1 VPGYTVPE
9 HQGQYNQAPFYNRS
23 YVLLVTLRMQCVY
36 YDGFMR
42 RTAVSAH
49 LIAFSKRRSGAFPYI
64 VPFTIIFM
72 ATSAAFAAADS
83 ACNTTQL
90 PMTGTRIVNV
100 STESQLQSAMNNL
113 QSGDT
118 ILIANG
124 TYNLTRTL
132 YINGK
137 NNVTIRGSSGCDG
150 VVLVG
155 RGMDNASY
163 GDVEFGI
170 WSNSAN
176 TTVAHLTLRSY
187 YDNEIILNPP
197 ASSPHIYS
205 VKLIDA
211 GSQFIKVN
219 PLNPGPT
226 TSGIDNGIM
235 EYCWL
240 EYLNGPP
247 ATDHGAG
254 TGYFNGISAHN
265 IHNWIIRANV
275 FKNMHNPDSADYHWN
290 PAVLLW
296 NYSAN
301 TLTERNIFINVD
313 RAIAY
318 GLTQRSTGYDH
329 QGGIIR
335 NNFIY
340 AQPGL
345 FSASRKY
352 DSDGAIIAWD
362 SPYTKVYSNTLL
374 TNGNFNYAIE
384 FRFARTT
391 QAEAMNNLA
400 DAGIHLRDGAGAAQ
414 GGNLLNA
421 TPAFFA
427 DPANADLHLKSTAV
441 SAIGQGLTLS
451 SVSDDIDGE
460 SRPYGSAFDIGADEW
475 RPLAISPPTNLRI
488 VN

>member
-1 VPGYTVPE
+1 
-9 HQGQYNQAPFYNRS
+9 
-23 YVLLVTLRMQCVY
+23 
-36 YDGFMR
+36 MR
-42 RTAVSAH
+42 RNATHANLSALPKCRTGTFQYIVVSIIA
-49 LIAFSKRRSGAFPYI
+49 LIAAAKGLAFC
-64 VPFTIIFM
+64 
-72 ATSAAFAAADS
+72 AGES
-83 ACNTTQL
+83 ACNTSRL
-90 PMTGTRIVNV
+90 PVAGTRIVNV
-100 STESQLQSAMNNL
+100 STESQLQSAMGNL

-124 TYNLTRTL
+124 TYNLTSTL

-137 NNVTIRGSSGCDG
+137 NNVTIRGDSGCDD
-150 VVLVG
+150 VALVG
-155 RGMDNASY
+155 RGMDNAAY
-163 GDVEFGI
+163 GSTEFGI

-176 TTVAHLTLRSY
+176 TTIAHLTLRGY

-226 TSGIDNGIM
+226 TSGIDNGIV
-235 EYCWL
+235 EYCWF

-254 TGYFNGISAHN
+254 IGYFNGISAHN
-265 IHNWIIRANV
+265 IHNWIIRANM

-290 PAVLLW
+290 PAVLIW

-301 TLTERNIFINVD
+301 TLTERNVFINVD
-313 RAIAY
+313 RAITY
-318 GLTQRSTGYDH
+318 GLTQRSTGFDH

-335 NNFIY
+335 NNFVY

-362 SPYTKVYSNTLL
+362 SPYTRIHNNTILV
-374 TNGNFNYAIE
+374 NGNFNYAIE

-391 QAEAMNNLA
+391 QAEAMNNLS
-400 DAGIHLRDGAGAAQ
+400 DAGIHLRDGAAAIQ
-414 GGNLLNA
+414 GGNLLGA
-421 TPAFFA
+421 TRALFV
-427 DPANADLHLKSTAV
+427 DPDRVDLHLKSSAV

-451 SVSDDIDGE
+451 DVNDDIDGE
-460 SRPYGSAFDIGADEW
+460 ARPYGSAFDIGADEW
-475 RPLAISPPTNLRI
+475 RPPALSPPANLRI
-488 VN
+488 AN